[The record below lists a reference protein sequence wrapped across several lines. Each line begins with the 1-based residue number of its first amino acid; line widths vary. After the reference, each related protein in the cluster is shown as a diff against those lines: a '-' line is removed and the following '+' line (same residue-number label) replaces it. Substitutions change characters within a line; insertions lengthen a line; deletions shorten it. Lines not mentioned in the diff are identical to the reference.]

1 TNKEQLIKVNCSSCI
16 MSSIVRIS
24 NFIRLIKKQLAKA
37 NCLVYGI
44 WFEKWVVYSIE
55 GILSFIKVITLYV

>member
-1 TNKEQLIKVNCSSCI
+1 

-37 NCLVYGI
+37 SYLAPGKGEEQSIRSKFGI
-44 WFEKWVVYSIE
+44 RFLDFKI
-55 GILSFIKVITLYV
+55 